1 MRESL
6 RDVRIFFGMSLALG
20 CLLLSG
26 CHLLERKSVKSEK
39 SEKRG
44 VASVNAYRG
53 VAQSSSIPDF
63 VFRRIPAGEFQMG
76 SPQTERGRRSN
87 ESGRDG
93 HPVRVRI
100 SKSFDMMETEVTQSQ
115 WFQVMR
121 RNPSLF
127 KSAINCVNYD
137 KMRQMC
143 PDHPV
148 EQVSW
153 DMVQVFIK
161 RLNVLSG
168 LRGCKGSPK
177 DPRGCYRLPTEAEWE
192 YAVRAGS
199 KTAYFFGKEE
209 RGYKLRG
216 RRTIAYD
223 LKDYAW
229 YRENSGGRTHRV
241 KTRAANPWGLYDM
254 YGNVWEWVQDAYVD
268 RLPGERD
275 PLVTTGSDRVLRGGS
290 WNDFALLMRS
300 AFRNGYHPGYGKDF
314 FGFRLV
320 RTL

>member
-6 RDVRIFFGMSLALG
+6 RDVRIFFGMSLSLG
-20 CLLLSG
+20 CLILLG
-26 CHLLERKSVKSEK
+26 CYLLERKLVKSEK

-44 VASVNAYRG
+44 IASVNATRG
-53 VAQSSSIPDF
+53 VAQSGSIPDF
-63 VFRRIPAGEFQMG
+63 VFRRIPAGEFKMG

-93 HPVRVRI
+93 HPVRVSI
-100 SKSFDMMETEVTQSQ
+100 SKGFDMMETEVTQSQ
-115 WFQVMR
+115 WYQVMR
-121 RNPSLF
+121 SNPSLF
-127 KSAINCVNYD
+127 KIAINCVNYD
-137 KMRQMC
+137 KVRKMC

-161 RLNVLSG
+161 ELNALSG
-168 LRGCKGSPK
+168 LSGCKGSPK

-241 KTRAANPWGLYDM
+241 KTRSPNPWGLYDV

-275 PLVTTGSDRVLRGGS
+275 PLVTTGSIRVLRGGS
-290 WNDFALLMRS
+290 WDNEARHLRS
-300 AFRNGYHPGYGKDF
+300 ANRSGIPPDYWYDD